1 MLSSAQPPALV
12 PCSSATSC
20 AIAAYCGTRAIACL
34 FLAVLLPVILVSCA
48 IVCLC
53 TILQFCSR
61 CRDVEDD
68 QPTRSQ
74 SRVEVVCH
82 LPSTDTSD
90 ISPICSPRLYG
101 GSPASDVCSI
111 CLDELVQQVSI
122 VKQLRC
128 SHLFHCHCID
138 QWLAS
143 SQRCPLCLQLVA
155 TAQDIRRVSGNQ
167 QSVQL
172 NASQLADSKTVEAP
186 TVSS

>member
-1 MLSSAQPPALV
+1 MLSSAQPPSLA

-20 AIAAYCGTRAIACL
+20 AIAAYYGTRAIAFL

-53 TILQFCSR
+53 TILQFCFR

-68 QPTRSQ
+68 QPAHSQ

-82 LPSTDTSD
+82 LTDTSNM
-90 ISPICSPRLYG
+90 SPLCSPQLYG
-101 GSPASDVCSI
+101 GSSASDVCSI
-111 CLDELVQQVSI
+111 CLDELMQQVSI

-155 TAQDIRRVSGNQ
+155 TAQDIRRG
-167 QSVQL
+167 
-172 NASQLADSKTVEAP
+172 AEISKR
-186 TVSS
+186 SS